1 MLMQHFLKASKDAR
15 GGKLGAF
22 GYTGHTCRSAK
33 VWKYSWKP
41 TDLQVQELSDLGS
54 P

>member
-1 MLMQHFLKASKDAR
+1 MLTQHLLKASKDAK
-15 GGKLGAF
+15 GGKPGVF
-22 GYTGHTCRSAK
+22 GYTGHICRSAK

-41 TDLQVQELSDLGS
+41 KDLQVEELSDLGS